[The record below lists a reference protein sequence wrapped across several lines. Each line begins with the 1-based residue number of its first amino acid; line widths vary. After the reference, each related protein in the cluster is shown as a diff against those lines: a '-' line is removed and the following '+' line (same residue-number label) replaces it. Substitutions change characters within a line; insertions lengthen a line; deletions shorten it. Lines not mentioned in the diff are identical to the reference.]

1 MLTVN
6 CELWTGTS
14 TLALVTDTPNPWG
27 PFETPFEALGG
38 QEPIRSIVDRFYD
51 VVDSDAPVLR
61 AMLPKND
68 ATSRDKL
75 TAYLIEWT
83 GGPALYSAK
92 RGHPRMRM
100 RHAPFEIG
108 PDEVE
113 TWLACFAQSL
123 DDNGVSGEIREFLDT
138 RVAALARHM
147 QNVG

>member
-1 MLTVN
+1 M
-6 CELWTGTS
+6 
-14 TLALVTDTPNPWG
+14 ADTENPWG
-27 PFETPFEALGG
+27 PFGTPFDALGG
-38 QEPIRSIVDRFYD
+38 EETIRSIVDRFYD
-51 VVDSDAPVLR
+51 IVDSDAPVLR

-68 ATSRDKL
+68 AMSRDKL

-83 GGPALYSAK
+83 GGPALYSAE

-123 DDNGVSGEIREFLDT
+123 DDNSVHGPIREFLDT
-138 RVAALARHM
+138 RIAALAHHM
-147 QNVG
+147 QNQP

>member
-1 MLTVN
+1 
-6 CELWTGTS
+6 
-14 TLALVTDTPNPWG
+14 
-27 PFETPFEALGG
+27 
-38 QEPIRSIVDRFYD
+38 
-51 VVDSDAPVLR
+51 
-61 AMLPKND
+61 
-68 ATSRDKL
+68 
-75 TAYLIEWT
+75 
-83 GGPALYSAK
+83 
-92 RGHPRMRM
+92 MRM